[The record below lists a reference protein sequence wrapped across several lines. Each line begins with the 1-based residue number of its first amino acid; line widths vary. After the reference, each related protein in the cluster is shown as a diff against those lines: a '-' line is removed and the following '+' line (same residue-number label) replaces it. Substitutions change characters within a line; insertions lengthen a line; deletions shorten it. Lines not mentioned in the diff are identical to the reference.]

1 MTKNRLLINSSN
13 GLLWLYIINLK
24 INIISQVL
32 KNNYFKKMMEKILKK
47 DWEKLMLPM
56 PDNNKLLKPEI
67 SLLNMKT
74 F

>member
-1 MTKNRLLINSSN
+1 MPINSSN

-32 KNNYFKKMMEKILKK
+32 KNSYFKKMMEKILKK
-47 DWEKLMLPM
+47 GWEKLMLPM
-56 PDNNKLLKPEI
+56 PDNNKLLKPET
-67 SLLNMKT
+67 SLLNMKI

>member
-32 KNNYFKKMMEKILKK
+32 KNSYFKKMMEKILKK